1 MDKFP
6 FYMRNTLTGRS
17 PVYALASTLDVLR
30 KKIILRNHFFS
41 KSKQWIG
48 LLLLTVV
55 FGLVSCDSKNTGP
68 AAPPPVAVNVYTV
81 QAGNATYFDI
91 YPGTATPLN
100 QVDIKPQ
107 VSGNIIGVYFKDGQE
122 VRKGQKLYEIDQ
134 QQYKAAVEQAKA
146 NVLVAKANLAR
157 SQQDADRY
165 EELAKQDAIAKQ
177 TLDHQLADL
186 EASKQQLQAAEAGV
200 ASVETNLKYSEIFAP
215 FNGTIGISQVK
226 VGTSV
231 YPQTLLN
238 SVSTD
243 DPMAVDIA
251 IDQAEIPQFNQYFEK
266 GTRVKDSLFTAVL
279 PDGSIYTYPGQ
290 LYLLDRS
297 IDPTTGTLKA
307 RITFPNPK
315 NELKA
320 GLTTNIRVRH
330 TSGDSTLLIPYKAV
344 VESLG
349 EFFVFVVEDSVALQK
364 KVSLG
369 TRIGANIV
377 VRNGLTQGEKVVI
390 DGVQKL
396 RDSSVVRLA
405 PPKALNK

>member
-1 MDKFP
+1 
-6 FYMRNTLTGRS
+6 MRNTLTGWS
-17 PVYALASTLDVLR
+17 PT
-30 KKIILRNHFFS
+30 
-41 KSKQWIG
+41 G
-48 LLLLTVV
+48 LLILAVV
-55 FGLVSCDSKNTGP
+55 FGLVSCDSKPSGP
-68 AAPPPVAVNVYTV
+68 AAPPAVAVNVYTV
-81 QAGNATYFDI
+81 QPGNATYFES

-107 VSGNIIGVYFKDGQE
+107 VSGNISGIYFKDGQQ
-122 VRKGQKLYEIDQ
+122 VRKGQKLYEIDP
-134 QQYKAAVEQAKA
+134 QQYLAAVDQAKA

-165 EELAKQDAIAKQ
+165 VELAKQDAIAKQ

-186 EASKQQLQAAEAGV
+186 EASKQQLQAAEASV
-200 ASVETNLKYSEIFAP
+200 ASVETNLKYTEIYAP

-226 VGTSV
+226 VGTAV

-251 IDQAEIPQFNQYFEK
+251 IDQAEIPQFNRYFEK
-266 GTRVKDSLFTAVL
+266 GTKVKDSIFTAVL
-279 PDGSIYTYPGQ
+279 PDGSIYPYPGQ

-307 RITFPNPK
+307 RITFQNPK
-315 NELKA
+315 DELRA

-330 TSGDSTLLIPYKAV
+330 ASGDSTLLIPYRSV
-344 VESLG
+344 VEALG
-349 EFFVFVVEDSVALQK
+349 EFFVFVVQDSIATQK

-369 TRIGANIV
+369 TRIGGDIV
-377 VRNGLTQGEKVVI
+377 VRSGLTQGEKVVT

-405 PPKALNK
+405 PPKASNK

>member
-1 MDKFP
+1 
-6 FYMRNTLTGRS
+6 MRNT
-17 PVYALASTLDVLR
+17 Y
-30 KKIILRNHFFS
+30 
-41 KSKQWIG
+41 QWVG
-48 LLLLTVV
+48 LLSLTAA
-55 FGLVSCDSKNTGP
+55 FGLASCDSKPTGP
-68 AAPPPVAVNVYTV
+68 VAPPAVAVNVYTV
-81 QAGNATYFDI
+81 KTGNATYFDS

-107 VSGNIIGVYFKDGQE
+107 VSGNIIGIYFKDGQQ

-146 NVLVAKANLAR
+146 NVAVAKANLAK

-165 EELAKQDAIAKQ
+165 LELAKQDAIAKQ

-186 EASKQQLQAAEAGV
+186 EASKQQLQAAQANV

-215 FNGTIGISQVK
+215 FTGTIGISQVK
-226 VGTSV
+226 VGTAV

-243 DPMAVDIA
+243 DPMAVDIS
-251 IDQAEIPQFNQYFEK
+251 INQSEIPQFNRYFENGSK
-266 GTRVKDSLFTAVL
+266 VKDSTFTAVL
-279 PDGSIYTYPGQ
+279 PDGTIYPYPGS

-307 RITFPNPK
+307 RITFANPK
-315 NELKA
+315 NELRA

-330 TSGDSTLLIPYKAV
+330 ASGDSTLLIPYKSV

-349 EFFVFVVEDSVALQK
+349 EFFVFVVQDTVALQK

-369 TRIGANIV
+369 TRIGPNIV
-377 VRNGLTQGEKVVI
+377 VKSGVEQGEKVVT

-396 RDSSVVRLA
+396 RDSSVVRLGNQ
-405 PPKALNK
+405 KSK

>member
-1 MDKFP
+1 
-6 FYMRNTLTGRS
+6 MRNTLTGQS
-17 PVYALASTLDVLR
+17 P
-30 KKIILRNHFFS
+30 
-41 KSKQWIG
+41 KSRQWIG
-48 LLLLTVV
+48 LLLLTVAI
-55 FGLVSCDSKNTGP
+55 GLASCDSKHPGP

-81 QAGNATYFDI
+81 RSGNATYYDS

-107 VSGNIIGVYFKDGQE
+107 VSGNISGIFFKDGQQ

-134 QQYKAAVEQAKA
+134 QQYRAAVEQAKA
-146 NVLVAKANLAR
+146 NVLVARANLVK

-165 EELAKQDAIAKQ
+165 LALARDSAIAKQ

-186 EASKQQLQAAEAGV
+186 EASKEQLQAAQAAV
-200 ASVETNLKYSEIFAP
+200 DNVETNLKYTEIFAP
-215 FNGTIGISQVK
+215 FDGTIGISQVK
-226 VGTSV
+226 VGTAV

-251 IDQAEIPQFNQYFEK
+251 IDQAEIPQFNRYFEK
-266 GTRVKDSLFTAVL
+266 GSKAKDSIFTAVL
-279 PDGSIYTYPGQ
+279 PDGSIYPYPGQ

-297 IDPTTGTLKA
+297 IDPTTGTLRA

-315 NELKA
+315 DELRA
-320 GLTTNIRVRH
+320 GLTTDIRVRH
-330 TSGDSTLLIPYKAV
+330 ASGDSTLLIPYKSV
-344 VESLG
+344 VEALG
-349 EFFVFVVEDSVALQK
+349 EFFVFVVQDSIALQK

-369 TRIGANIV
+369 TRIGPNIV
-377 VRNGLTQGEKVVI
+377 VRAGLTGGESVVT

-405 PPKALNK
+405 PAKK

>member
-1 MDKFP
+1 
-6 FYMRNTLTGRS
+6 MRNTIQWTGLLSLTVAFG
-17 PVYALASTLDVLR
+17 LASCE
-30 KKIILRNHFFS
+30 N
-41 KSKQWIG
+41 
-48 LLLLTVV
+48 
-55 FGLVSCDSKNTGP
+55 KNAGP
-68 AAPPPVAVNVYTV
+68 VAPPPATVNVYTV
-81 QAGNATYFDI
+81 QTGNATYFES

-107 VSGNIIGVYFKDGQE
+107 VSGNIIGIYFKDGQV

-134 QQYKAAVEQAKA
+134 QQYRAAVEQAKA
-146 NVLVAKANLAR
+146 NVAVAKANLAR

-165 EELAKQDAIAKQ
+165 QELAKQDAIAKQ

-186 EASKQQLQAAEAGV
+186 ESSKQQLQAAQANV

-231 YPQTLLN
+231 YAQTLLN

-243 DPMAVDIA
+243 DPMAVDIS
-251 IDQAEIPQFNQYFEK
+251 IDQADIPQFTRYFTTVTK
-266 GTRVKDSLFTAVL
+266 GKAKAKDTLFTAVL
-279 PDGSIYTYPGQ
+279 PDGSIYPYPGE

-320 GLTTNIRVRH
+320 GLTTNIRVKH
-330 TSGDSTLLIPYKAV
+330 ASGDSTLLVPYRSL
-344 VESLG
+344 VETLG
-349 EFFVFVVEDSVALQK
+349 EFFVYVVENDRAFQR

-377 VRNGLTQGEKVVI
+377 VRSGVKAGEKVVVE
-390 DGVQKL
+390 GVQKL
-396 RDSSVVRLA
+396 RDSSAVQVG
-405 PPKALNK
+405 PPKAPAGAAAGSGK

>member
-1 MDKFP
+1 
-6 FYMRNTLTGRS
+6 MRNTL
-17 PVYALASTLDVLR
+17 
-30 KKIILRNHFFS
+30 
-41 KSKQWIG
+41 QWTG
-48 LLLLTVV
+48 LLSLTIAI
-55 FGLVSCDSKNTGP
+55 GAVSCENKNAGP
-68 AAPPPVAVNVYTV
+68 QAPPPATVNVYTV
-81 QAGNATYFDI
+81 ESGNATYFDS
-91 YPGTATPLN
+91 YPATATPLN

-107 VSGNIIGVYFKDGQE
+107 VSGNIIGIYFKDGQE
-122 VRKGQKLYEIDQ
+122 VRKGQELYEIDQ
-134 QQYKAAVEQAKA
+134 QQYVAAVEQAKA
-146 NVLVAKANLAR
+146 NVAVAKANLAK

-165 EELAKQDAIAKQ
+165 LELAKQDAIAKQ

-186 EASKQQLQAAEAGV
+186 EANKQQLQAAEANV
-200 ASVETNLKYSEIFAP
+200 ASVETNLKYSRIYAP
-215 FNGTIGISQVK
+215 FTGTIGISLVK

-251 IDQAEIPQFNQYFEK
+251 IDQAEIPQFTRYF
-266 GTRVKDSLFTAVL
+266 GKDTKSTDSIFTAVL
-279 PDGSIYTYPGQ
+279 PDGSIYPYPGQ

-307 RITFPNPK
+307 RLTFPNPK

-320 GLTTNIRVRH
+320 GLTTNIRVKH
-330 TSGDSTLLIPYKAV
+330 ASGDSTLLIPYKAV

-349 EFFVFVVEDSVALQK
+349 EFFVFVVQDNRAFQH

-369 TRIGANIV
+369 TKIGARIV
-377 VRNGLTQGEKVVI
+377 VKSGLAQGEKVVI

-396 RDSSVVRLA
+396 RDSSAVQVT
-405 PPKALNK
+405 PPKATAAAK